1 LTISDYQ
8 VNSVIKT
15 YMKNMKS
22 KTIEAD
28 ITPESAVEDRVLISY
43 AVFCLKKK
51 ERIGEK
57 MTERSRRYGQEELV
71 LPNTDC
77 RRHPRD
83 PGDPGR
89 ISPGRGL

>member
-28 ITPESAVEDRVLISY
+28 ITPEPVVEDRVLISDDG
-43 AVFCLKKK
+43 VKRMLF

-57 MTERSRRYGQEELV
+57 MTERLRRYGQEE
-71 LPNTDC
+71 
-77 RRHPRD
+77 
-83 PGDPGR
+83 
-89 ISPGRGL
+89 